1 MDARALTCPQ
11 CGAAADADATSC
23 AFCHARLATVPCA
36 QCFGLVFLGSKH
48 CDHCGAA
55 LAAAT
60 MVAQSPH
67 GCPRGCGPLRA
78 IRLGS
83 VELEECAVCCGMWLR
98 PQVFQRIYAE
108 EERGA
113 VVLGPD
119 LDAHT
124 EQQRTPV
131 ESVRYVPCPEC
142 GKIMNRINFAKRSG
156 VVLDSCAHH
165 GTWFDADELRRVVE
179 FIRSGGLD
187 KQRANERMYLAEE
200 RRLLEMKQ
208 RMGDPSVHESFQ
220 RDNAGTNMRTT
231 FLRSMLY
238 LLGER

>member
-11 CGAAADADATSC
+11 CGAAAAPDATAC

-36 QCFGLVFLGSKH
+36 KCFGLVFLGSKH
-48 CDHCGAA
+48 CDHCGAELESA
-55 LAAAT
+55 D

-67 GCPRGCGPLRA
+67 RCPRGCGLLRA

-83 VELEECAVCCGMWLR
+83 VEMEECEVCCGMWLR

-108 EERGA
+108 EEHGA
-113 VVLGPD
+113 VVLGPE
-119 LDAHT
+119 LDEHAV
-124 EQQRTPV
+124 QRAPV
-131 ESVRYVPCPEC
+131 ERVRYVPCPEC

-156 VVLDSCAHH
+156 VVLDGCAKH

-179 FIRSGGLD
+179 FIRGGGLD
-187 KQRANERMYLAEE
+187 KQRASERMYLAEE
-200 RRLLEMKQ
+200 RRLLELKQ
-208 RMGDPSVHESFQ
+208 RLGEPSTHATFE
-220 RDNAGTNMRTT
+220 RDNSGESMRAS

-238 LLGER
+238 LIGER